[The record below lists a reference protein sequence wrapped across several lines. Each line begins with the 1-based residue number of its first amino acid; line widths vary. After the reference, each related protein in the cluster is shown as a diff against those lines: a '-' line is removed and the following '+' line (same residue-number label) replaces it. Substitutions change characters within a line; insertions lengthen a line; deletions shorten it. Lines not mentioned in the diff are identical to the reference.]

1 VAQGLL
7 LFAAEQRLAKERAM
21 AKHGEEWDL
30 WFPQAAATG
39 LPFARGRVDH
49 TDIMLVHAA
58 PPMLTVTVR
67 SSTGQVL
74 ASARDLAQTAETPI
88 ARLTRRG
95 DHIERVDIWPTDDDL
110 GRLVIL
116 PGGEVGT
123 LRQWWNADDH
133 SEWRWQLELYNHR

>member
-1 VAQGLL
+1 MP
-7 LFAAEQRLAKERAM
+7 R
-21 AKHGEEWDL
+21 KHVEEWDL

-39 LPFARGRVDH
+39 LPFARGRVDAAEV
-49 TDIMLVHAA
+49 MLVHAA
-58 PPMLTVTVR
+58 PPLLTVTVR
-67 SSTGQVL
+67 SGAGDVL
-74 ASARDLAQTAETPI
+74 AAGTDLARSAETPI

-95 DHIERVDIWPTDDDL
+95 ERIEREDIWPGAADL

-123 LRQWWNADDH
+123 LREWWNADDH

>member
-1 VAQGLL
+1 MT
-7 LFAAEQRLAKERAM
+7 KE
-21 AKHGEEWDL
+21 HFEEWDL

-39 LPFARGRVDH
+39 LPFARGRVEH
-49 TDIMLVHAA
+49 ADIMLVHAA
-58 PPMLTVTVR
+58 PPLLTVTVR

-88 ARLTRRG
+88 TRLTRRG
-95 DHIERVDIWPTDDDL
+95 DHIERADIWPGDDDL

-123 LRQWWNADDH
+123 LRQWWNADDQ